1 MTSTRS
7 PSADLAG
14 HDHSASVPEQVGATL
29 IALVL
34 ALALAITVTLAAFV
48 YAGAPYATMSFTAW
62 CLALGGWLSFS
73 RHRVRNVPVAFSL
86 YVGTLVALM
95 VLYSEQW
102 YMRYPSTLM
111 RYFPVAFPTGVGIGE
126 HAFVAVFPLAV
137 TAFMT
142 LGALAYYRGTVFG
155 DLAAWL
161 VFAWGGVAALAIY
174 LVGPLAGQPTGYV
187 GGMLT
192 APAVLIVAAV
202 GVVRLVRGSRGHD
215 A

>member
-1 MTSTRS
+1 
-7 PSADLAG
+7 
-14 HDHSASVPEQVGATL
+14 
-29 IALVL
+29 
-34 ALALAITVTLAAFV
+34 
-48 YAGAPYATMSFTAW
+48 MSFTAW

-86 YVGTLVALM
+86 CVGTLVALM

-161 VFAWGGVAALAIY
+161 VFAWGGVAALAVY